1 SGETGLG
8 EVLSELAADQGAA
21 DAVGMD
27 RGHRRDGDAAD
38 LPRPA
43 EAHELRLGLVA
54 AERLQLAGEEAG
66 HLAAGDDPRILRHGD
81 LDGAGVGRG
90 RDAGIRAPALARVHR
105 GDAPVAHMVAVDV
118 ADENGVDL
126 AEALVVRTRDR
137 AADVVENARAV
148 R

>member
-1 SGETGLG
+1 
-8 EVLSELAADQGAA
+8 
-21 DAVGMD
+21 
-27 RGHRRDGDAAD
+27 
-38 LPRPA
+38 
-43 EAHELRLGLVA
+43 
-54 AERLQLAGEEAG
+54 EEAG

-81 LDGAGVGRG
+81 LDGAGVRRG

-148 R
+148 RVLEDQSAVAGTELSVVAAERRDLDVARLRGGASGEQRARAQC